1 MTLQE
6 VEAALTALAGAPGLW
21 VNTKLALAGNVA
33 VDGEEV
39 VVTDVRGREF
49 VWRPRRS
56 ARCGP
61 QARTIAA
68 RPTERWRQRVN
79 PE

>member
-6 VEAALTALAGAPGLW
+6 VEAGLTALADAPGLW

-39 VVTDVRGREF
+39 VVTDVRGRE
-49 VWRPRRS
+49 VRLAPEDISTLRHAS
-56 ARCGP
+56 ADECGEAGRAL
-61 QARTIAA
+61 ARV
-68 RPTERWRQRVN
+68 R
-79 PE
+79 